1 MTSNFSTPSSELQ
14 NRLKLAEAALRAGDM
29 RRAMQIGHETSA
41 RGLEHPALLSLATH
55 FEINAQRPEQALLF
69 AERARK
75 LAPRSPEV
83 LQALAAAYAALGRN
97 REATVAYD
105 EALRQMPG
113 SVDLRYNRG
122 RLMED
127 IGKPEQARRDYERV
141 LDKVPN
147 HGPALARL
155 AAIASGAGR
164 FAAARD
170 YATRALRVNP
180 REAAASLVLAQADLA
195 DGRYESVMAI
205 ARPLA
210 SPSNPISVNRSI
222 AQGLIADALDAMGQY
237 AEAYAAYT
245 ASNQSMRSHFKQF
258 YEAPGT
264 ETALSRSRRIV
275 RYFRNTDA
283 TGQRAEEVPPPSPVQ
298 THVFLLGFPRS
309 GTTLLEQVLGNHP
322 AIETLEECDTLIEVE
337 RDFFLPAGGLDAFA
351 AAKDNELAEYRD
363 SYWSIVRDNQ
373 INLDRPVFVDKM
385 PLNSLLLGAIA
396 RLFPDAKVL
405 LAIRD
410 PRDVVLSCFRRRFGM
425 SAKMYELLTMEGAAD
440 FYAAAMEMCEI
451 AREKFPMPF
460 RVTRYEDLVGNFES
474 ESRSLCEF
482 LGIDH
487 SAEMANFAD
496 RARGRLV
503 NTPSAA
509 QVAQGLY
516 TRGVDQWRA
525 YGQQITPVLPHLA
538 PWIAKFG
545 YAEE

>member
-1 MTSNFSTPSSELQ
+1 MTPKFSVSSSELQ
-14 NRLKLAEAALRAGDM
+14 NYLKLAEAAVRAGDM
-29 RRAMQIGHETSA
+29 RRAMQVAHEASA
-41 RGLEHPALLSLATH
+41 RGFEHPGLLTLAMQ
-55 FEINAQRPEQALLF
+55 FELNAQRPEQALLL

-75 LAPRSPEV
+75 LAPRALEV
-83 LQALAAAYAALGRN
+83 LRALASTYAALGRD
-97 REATVAYD
+97 REAIAAYD
-105 EALRQMPG
+105 EALRQAPG
-113 SVDLRYNRG
+113 NMDLRYNRG

-127 IGKPEQARRDYERV
+127 MSKPELARRDYERV
-141 LDKVPN
+141 LDSVPN
-147 HGPALARL
+147 HGPALSRL
-155 AAIASGAGR
+155 AAIAGAAGR

-170 YATRALRVNP
+170 YATRALRINP
-180 REAAASLVLAQADLA
+180 RETAASIVLAQADFA
-195 DGRYESVMAI
+195 DKNYESVMAI
-205 ARPLA
+205 AKPLA

-222 AQGLIADALDAMGQY
+222 AHGLIADTLDAMGQHD
-237 AEAYAAYT
+237 EAYTAYT
-245 ASNQSMRSHFKQF
+245 ASNQAMRSHFKQF
-258 YEAPGT
+258 YEALGT
-264 ETALSRSRRIV
+264 ETVLSRSRRIV
-275 RYFRNTDA
+275 RYFQNADIADWNKEPRP
-283 TGQRAEEVPPPSPVQ
+283 QSPVS

-322 AIETLEECDTLIEVE
+322 AIETLEECDTLIETE

-351 AAKDNELAEYRD
+351 AAKDSELEPYRQ

-373 INLDRPVFVDKM
+373 IGLDHPAFVDKM
-385 PLNSLLLGAIA
+385 PLNSFLLGAIA
-396 RLFPDAKVL
+396 RLFPDAKIL

-425 SAKMYELLTMEGAAD
+425 SAKMYELLTLEGAAD

-460 RVTRYEDLVGNFES
+460 LVTRYEDLVGNFES
-474 ESRSLCEF
+474 ETRSLCEF
-482 LGIDH
+482 LGVDF
-487 SAEMANFAD
+487 SAEMANFAE
-496 RARGRLV
+496 RAREKHV

-525 YGQQITPVLPHLA
+525 YRAQIAPVLPRLA